1 MRKAILLL
9 LTLLA
14 FAVFA
19 VAQTSTAPANQS
31 SPTTSNPNATAS
43 PNPSSPQSTMPPDT
57 NQSGAANSTQP
68 SSTTSS
74 PSNQST
80 PPTTGGTTDQNN
92 TSAPSGVSSPTTQS
106 TESVAN
112 AQPAA
117 GGDVAA
123 STEIRATL
131 DTPLS
136 TKTSKVGD
144 TFTGTVA
151 QPITGSNGQVAIPA
165 GSKVHGEVTEAEEGK
180 TVAVL
185 RGKGKLNMHF
195 RDIQLPD
202 GTTVPLSAT
211 LVSVNSTKGKTSA
224 GSEGEVQSGNTGKR
238 TAKDVGIGA
247 GVGTVAGLIFGSALK
262 GLAIGALAGGGY
274 VLATNGKDVELP
286 AQTGMVL
293 RLDHNLAVP
302 TSTSAR

>member
-19 VAQTSTAPANQS
+19 IAQTSTAPANQNSPS
-31 SPTTSNPNATAS
+31 SSNPNATAS
-43 PNPSSPQSTMPPDT
+43 PNPAAPQTTMPPDT
-57 NQSGAANSTQP
+57 NQNGTPGSTQ
-68 SSTTSS
+68 SNSGNTQSTT
-74 PSNQST
+74 PA
-80 PPTTGGTTDQNN
+80 TTGTTDQNN
-92 TSAPSGVSSPTTQS
+92 ASAPSSVNSQTTQS
-106 TESVAN
+106 TESVTN
-112 AQPAA
+112 AQPAS

-123 STEIRATL
+123 STEVRATL

-144 TFTGTVA
+144 TFTATVA
-151 QPITGSNGQVAIPA
+151 EPIRGSSGQVAIPA
-165 GSKVHGEVTEAEEGK
+165 GSKVHGEVTESEQSKA
-180 TVAVL
+180 VAVL

-195 RDIQLPD
+195 RDVQLPD

-211 LVSVNSTKGKTSA
+211 LVSVNSTKGKSTA
-224 GSEGEVQSGNTGKR
+224 NSEGEVQQGGTGKR

-247 GVGTVAGLIFGSALK
+247 GIGTVAGLIFGSALK

-274 VLATNGKDVELP
+274 ILATNGKEVELP

-293 RLDHNLAVP
+293 RLDHNLSVP
-302 TSTSAR
+302 ANTTAR

>member
-80 PPTTGGTTDQNN
+80 PPATSATDQNN
-92 TSAPSGVSSPTTQS
+92 TSAPSGVSSQTTQS

-293 RLDHNLAVP
+293 RLDHNLSVP
-302 TSTSAR
+302 AITTAR

>member
-14 FAVFA
+14 FAAFA
-19 VAQTSTAPANQS
+19 MAQTTTAPANQS
-31 SPTTSNPNATAS
+31 SPSSSNPNATAS
-43 PNPSSPQSTMPPDT
+43 PNPSAPQSTMPPDT
-57 NQSGAANSTQP
+57 TQPTAP
-68 SSTTSS
+68 SSTQSS
-74 PSNQST
+74 PSGTQSAAPVPSSSSDQAAQST
-80 PPTTGGTTDQNN
+80 Q
-92 TSAPSGVSSPTTQS
+92 SAS
-106 TESVAN
+106 
-112 AQPAA
+112 

-123 STEIRATL
+123 STELRATL

-144 TFTGTVA
+144 AFTGTLV
-151 QPITGSNGQVAIPA
+151 QPVRGSSGQVAIPA
-165 GSKVHGEVTEAEEGK
+165 GSKIHGEVTEAEEGK

-202 GTTVPLSAT
+202 GTTVPVSAT
-211 LVSVNSTKGKTSA
+211 LVSVNSTKGKASTS
-224 GSEGEVQSGNTGKR
+224 SEGEVQSGNTAKR
-238 TAKDVGIGA
+238 TVKDVGIGA
-247 GVGTVAGLIFGSALK
+247 GIGTVAGLIFGSALK

-293 RLDHNLAVP
+293 RLDHNLSVP
-302 TSTSAR
+302 ASTGAR

>member
-19 VAQTSTAPANQS
+19 IAQTSTAPANQS
-31 SPTTSNPNATAS
+31 SPNSSNPNATAS
-43 PNPSSPQSTMPPDT
+43 PNPTTPQSTMPPDT
-57 NQSGAANSTQP
+57 NQSGTASSSQSGSAQSNPGSTQSAP
-68 SSTTSS
+68 ASST
-74 PSNQST
+74 PE
-80 PPTTGGTTDQNN
+80 QNN
-92 TSAPSGVSSPTTQS
+92 TGTPTSVNAQNTQS
-106 TESVAN
+106 TESVAT
-112 AQPAA
+112 AQPAS

-123 STEIRATL
+123 GTEVRATL
-131 DTPLS
+131 DTPLT

-144 TFTGTVA
+144 TFTATIA
-151 QPITGSNGQVAIPA
+151 QPVSGSNGQGLIPA

-180 TVAVL
+180 AVAVL

-211 LVSVNSTKGKTSA
+211 LVSVNSTKGKASA

-238 TAKDVGIGA
+238 TVKDVGIGA

-286 AQTGMVL
+286 AKTGLVL
-293 RLDHNLAVP
+293 RLDQNLSVP
-302 TSTSAR
+302 SNTTAR

>member
-80 PPTTGGTTDQNN
+80 PPTTSGTTDQNN
-92 TSAPSGVSSPTTQS
+92 TSAPSGVSSQTTQS

-238 TAKDVGIGA
+238 TAKDVDIGA

-293 RLDHNLAVP
+293 RLDHNLSVP
-302 TSTSAR
+302 AITTAR

>member
-1 MRKAILLL
+1 MRKATLLL

-19 VAQTSTAPANQS
+19 IAQTTSAPANQN
-31 SPTTSNPNATAS
+31 SPTSSNPNATAS
-43 PNPSSPQSTMPPDT
+43 PNPSSPQTTMPPDT
-57 NQSGAANSTQP
+57 TQSGTPGSTQSNPAAMPTP
-68 SSTTSS
+68 SSTSDRAAQNSQPGATS
-74 PSNQST
+74 QST
-80 PPTTGGTTDQNN
+80 
-92 TSAPSGVSSPTTQS
+92 S
-106 TESVAN
+106 
-112 AQPAA
+112 

-123 STEIRATL
+123 STELRATL

-144 TFTGTVA
+144 TFTSTLVE
-151 QPITGSNGQVAIPA
+151 PVRGSSGQVAIPA
-165 GSKVHGEVTEAEEGK
+165 GTKIHGEVTEADEGK

-195 RDIQLPD
+195 RDVQLPD

-211 LVSVNSTKGKTSA
+211 LISVHSTKSKTST

-238 TAKDVGIGA
+238 TVKDVGIGA
-247 GVGTVAGLIFGSALK
+247 GIGTVAGLIFGSALK

-274 VLATNGKDVELP
+274 VLATSGKQVELP
-286 AQTGMVL
+286 AQTGLVL
-293 RLDHNLAVP
+293 RLDHNLSVP
-302 TSTSAR
+302 ANTATR